1 MRFKIKNKSTLDQRI
16 MLIPISTSGSSVDL
30 TTSTNPT
37 AAVSD
42 EGLFSVCLSSPLADV
57 DCSQSPH
64 SIQLP
69 MTMGGYYRIKI
80 DGEHVAPFYDE
91 HYIVRSLVTNA
102 LSSELVFKSEDIY
115 NAQVTEILNYSENPV
130 RITIECSDANLFTPR
145 LFNEVGIN
153 LAELQDTHNFS
164 IIADGETVEFCLGTF
179 SCSDGFERVLYIDR
193 DSFLDFSEGQMV
205 YLPLGLNPTGP
216 SVTQPIPITL
226 ASDGF
231 PDGNAFTAALS
242 QQLAPYGL
250 SAKVLWSS
258 IIIGRGAYLGG
269 QFYDKNDCPPFY
281 VLTDNRSSFPTVP
294 VGLVS
299 LSCNIPS

>member
-16 MLIPISTSGSSVDL
+16 MLIPIANSGSSVDL

-37 AAVSD
+37 ADVSD
-42 EGLFSVCLSSPLADV
+42 EGLFSVCLSVLLEDV
-57 DCSQSPH
+57 DCSRSPP
-64 SIQLP
+64 IILLP
-69 MTMGGYYRIKI
+69 MSMGGYYRIKI
-80 DGEHVAPFYDE
+80 DGEH
-91 HYIVRSLVTNA
+91 IVTSTARQLVVNGMT
-102 LSSELVFKSEDIY
+102 SQLVFKSEDIY
-115 NAQVTEILNYSENPV
+115 NSQATAILNDSESPV
-130 RITIECSDANLFTPR
+130 RITVECADASLFTPS
-145 LFNEVGIN
+145 LFNEAGIRLSEVQN
-153 LAELQDTHNFS
+153 THNLS
-164 IIADGETVEFCLGTF
+164 ILAGGEAVEFCLGALE
-179 SCSDGFERVLYIDR
+179 CSDGFERVLYLNR

-216 SVTQPIPITL
+216 SITQPIPITL

-231 PDGNAFTAALS
+231 PDGSAFTAALS

-281 VLTDNRSSFPTVP
+281 VLMDNSSSFPTAP
-294 VGLVS
+294 VGLVN
-299 LSCNIPS
+299 LSCTIPS